1 MKHANEGFSIQLF
14 ILYENIRKIINFK
27 SKIVIDIESMEEC
40 VNKRKAQ
47 ANKG

>member
-1 MKHANEGFSIQLF
+1 MQMKDFLFNLF

-27 SKIVIDIESMEEC
+27 SKIVIDIESMEEY
-40 VNKRKAQ
+40 VNKRKTQ